1 MPLDLS
7 LLAGAA
13 GVVLL
18 VSGRGA
24 LEQSI
29 ITTRGWDRHLVA
41 AKAWAH
47 RFGGGG
53 RSRARSGRE

>member
-1 MPLDLS
+1 VPLDLT
-7 LLAGAA
+7 LLAGTA

-29 ITTRGWDRHLVA
+29 TTITLGWDRHLA
-41 AKAWAH
+41 AVKA
-47 RFGGGG
+47 
-53 RSRARSGRE
+53 

>member
-7 LLAGAA
+7 LLTGAA

-29 ITTRGWDRHLVA
+29 TTTLGWDRHLAA

-47 RFGGGG
+47 RPGG
-53 RSRARSGRE
+53 